1 MNLTWLIFTFILAQS
16 YKLCVYIYI
25 YTHTHTYMYVCM
37 CVCMYV
43 FTEEGAHKDKMTR
56 THNSHAVM
64 ILSHWTF

>member
-1 MNLTWLIFTFILAQS
+1 M
-16 YKLCVYIYI
+16 C
-25 YTHTHTYMYVCM
+25 VCM

-64 ILSHWTF
+64 ILSHWTFWLYVVLAYTVLISRREKNHCSLVLGICLV